1 MREILSAAAAAG
13 ISVAFGAPIGGVV
26 FSLEEMSYYFS
37 SDTMWHSFFC
47 AMAAA
52 VALKLMD
59 PFRTE
64 KLVVFQ
70 VQYDR
75 DWHGFE
81 MMFYLVLG
89 ILGVWHFCFSI
100 ASLGNANYSSSILT
114 WSLTLFFFFIL

>member
-1 MREILSAAAAAG
+1 MREILSAASAAG

-70 VQYDR
+70 VQYNR

-81 MMFYLVLG
+81 MMFYLMLG
-89 ILGVWHFCFSI
+89 ILGVRRLLI
-100 ASLGNANYSSSILT
+100 ASMVFLQVCRILYSLPSFL
-114 WSLTLFFFFIL
+114 